1 MPSYSVAMIMVK
13 KFAYSLWA
21 HMRKISHFRL
31 DSRPNVRKYSHMATG
46 IDDTQLTRR
55 ERQIMEV
62 IFARGEATAREI
74 LETIPD
80 PPGYSSVRK
89 LLGILVEKGRLKQ
102 RTEGKRLVYSAT
114 QARGRAA
121 RGAMQKLLDVFYGG
135 SVEEA
140 VSGLISLKKSELDGE
155 QLARLA
161 ALIEQA
167 QSETE
172 SRTPNSKSGR
182 NPE

>member
-1 MPSYSVAMIMVK
+1 M
-13 KFAYSLWA
+13 
-21 HMRKISHFRL
+21 
-31 DSRPNVRKYSHMATG
+31 
-46 IDDTQLTRR
+46 QLTRR

-62 IFARGEATAREI
+62 VFARGEASAREI
-74 LETIPD
+74 LGEIPD

-102 RTEGKRLVYSAT
+102 RQEGKRLIYSAT
-114 QARGRAA
+114 QTRGRAA
-121 RGAMQKLLDVFYGG
+121 RGALQKLLDVFYGG

-140 VSGLISLKKSELDGE
+140 VSGLISLKRKELDRV

-167 QSETE
+167 QSE
-172 SRTPNSKSGR
+172 SKTPKTRKG
-182 NPE
+182 PLK